1 MRAPAYTRHVLAV
14 QRTHL
19 ERHDRDWLPPSVRRT
34 GWAVSGAVWGGA
46 GLAFV
51 GAVFAA
57 PAIFLFWKTLA
68 VGGAGVAVLGERAGR
83 FAFRRKLARLTR
95 GEVPLAELRARQEGE
110 LVCVRGK
117 IEAGS
122 TLTGILHGTAGVYRR
137 LTFEW
142 RGVWVHEAAV
152 DFSLVDDRGHRVLV
166 QAAGARWMVPS
177 RERISY
183 PVARFRAPEVPREIR
198 ERLEHTSDATIDA
211 FERVLEVGTEVQ
223 IVGYKTAS
231 PDVGGDVT
239 DYRSPPK
246 RATLTSGDDLPLVIT
261 TIRDLED
268 RD

>member
-1 MRAPAYTRHVLAV
+1 MLAV
-14 QRTHL
+14 QRTHR
-19 ERHDRDWLPPSVRRT
+19 ERDDRDWLPLAVRRT

-83 FAFRRKLARLTR
+83 FAFRRKLAKLTR
-95 GEVPLAELRARQEGE
+95 GEVPLAELKARKEGE

-117 IEAGS
+117 IESAT
-122 TLTGILHGTAGVYRR
+122 TLTGILHGTPGVYRR
-137 LTFEW
+137 MVFEW
-142 RGVWVHEAAV
+142 KGVWVHEAAV
-152 DFSLVDDRGHRVLV
+152 DFALVDERGHRILV

-177 RERISY
+177 RERIEY
-183 PVARFRAPEVPREIR
+183 PVAKFRAPEVPREIR
-198 ERLEHTSDATIDA
+198 ERLEATKDTTVDA

-231 PDVGGDVT
+231 PDVDGDVT
-239 DYRSPPK
+239 DYRSPPQ

-261 TIRDLED
+261 TIRDLEE
-268 RD
+268 R